1 MTDNEHETGRPEG
14 WPEGRPRPDRR
25 TPARVL
31 GTPLTDA
38 PSTGAPLPGASSARR
53 DAADEEADLP
63 AVPGVPGVVPQDER
77 TARRAERVAALCFLL
92 AFAALVAFLV
102 TYVRLQVGGL
112 SATGSSHVAL
122 GGTLT
127 LALLALASGIVIWVR
142 QIMPKYELVQ
152 RRHPMASPEEVRA
165 EVAATF
171 VRGAAES
178 GIVRHR
184 LLRRT
189 LLLAAAPLGLAP
201 LVLLR
206 DLDTTGAPAAQLHRK
221 LRHTVWGERTED
233 GKPLRLVVEGTGQ
246 PIRAADFNS
255 PGGILSVVPQGY
267 EHDLNVLAKATVIL
281 VKFRPEEL
289 KPGTDP
295 NWTHDGIVA
304 YSKICTHVGCPA
316 ALYEQTTH
324 HILCPCHQ
332 STFDAADGARVVFGP
347 AARPLPQLPVGVD
360 EEGYL
365 VALGDFA
372 APVGPSYWER
382 GDAEARARENG
393 GHL

>member
-1 MTDNEHETGRPEG
+1 MTDNEHETGQPE
-14 WPEGRPRPDRR
+14 RR
-25 TPARVL
+25 TPARVI
-31 GTPLTDA
+31 GTPLSDA
-38 PSTGAPLPGASSARR
+38 PASALPDAPGE
-53 DAADEEADLP
+53 DQGVP
-63 AVPGVPGVVPQDER
+63 AVPGVVPQDEGK
-77 TARRAERVAALCFLL
+77 ACRAERIAALCFTL

-102 TYVRLQVGGL
+102 TYVQFQVGGL
-112 SATGSSHVAL
+112 SATGVSHVAL

-152 RRHPMASPEEVRA
+152 QRHPMASPEEVRA
-165 EVAATF
+165 EVAETF
-171 VRGAAES
+171 VRGAGES
-178 GIVRHR
+178 GIVRRR

-206 DLDTTGAPAAQLHRK
+206 DLDSSGVPAAQLHRR
-221 LRHTVWGERTED
+221 LGHTVWGEKTED

-289 KPGTDP
+289 KPGTNA
-295 NWTHDGIVA
+295 NWTHDAIVA

-347 AARPLPQLPVGVD
+347 AARPLPQLPIGVD

-365 VALGDFA
+365 IALGDFP

-382 GDAEARARENG
+382 GDAEARVRENG
-393 GHL
+393 GHS